1 MTSPSPERIQPAG
14 SGPQDQRLGRA
25 RLVVLALL
33 GVLTAGAVGGAG
45 YALGAQRAG
54 ATPTQQPVQASQPRQ
69 DQVHSSQQ
77 EPQQADPARRA
88 EADPAR
94 RAEVDARGAQ
104 VMPFDLDRT
113 RHVFTD
119 RLDGGVQTVTALEPG
134 DTRNVGLIQEH
145 LRKEADRF
153 ARGDFADPTTIHGQ
167 DMPGLAELTA
177 GAARIRVRYERL
189 PGGARLRY
197 TTSDPALVDAIH
209 AWFRAQGMDHG
220 AEHQAS

>member
-1 MTSPSPERIQPAG
+1 MTSPSPERIYPAG
-14 SGPQDQRLGRA
+14 SGPRDQRLGRA

-33 GVLTAGAVGGAG
+33 GALTAGAVGGAG

-88 EADPAR
+88 E
-94 RAEVDARGAQ
+94 VDARGAQ

-113 RHVFTD
+113 RYVLTD
-119 RLDGGVQTVTALEPG
+119 RSDGGVQTVTALEPG

-177 GAARIRVRYERL
+177 GAARIRVRYEQL
-189 PGGARLRY
+189 PDGARLRY